1 MGKVKETSY
10 AYSKVLPMS
19 YEEALRHVSEQMKK
33 EGFGV
38 LMSADLQATFKK
50 KIDVD
55 FKPYTILGA
64 CNPTYA
70 HHSLQI
76 EEELGLLL
84 PCNFIVYVSDEGETV
99 VAAVNP
105 MASMQ
110 AVNNPELADTAA
122 EVNTKIRAIMESL

>member
-1 MGKVKETSY
+1 
-10 AYSKVLPMS
+10 
-19 YEEALRHVSEQMKK
+19 MKK

-38 LMSADLQATFKK
+38 LMSADLKETFKK

-84 PCNFIVYVSDEGETV
+84 PCNFIVYVNDDGETV

-110 AVNNPELADTAA
+110 AVNNPELADTAS
-122 EVNTKIRAIMESL
+122 EVNAKILAIMESL